1 MFDQQNQQLVDDL
14 DPQTDAN
21 VKLKGEKRFY
31 ELGSQGN
38 DPMAWPFAQSM
49 RKGLGMFTQGYKC

>member
-1 MFDQQNQQLVDDL
+1 MFDQQNPRLVDDL
-14 DPQTDAN
+14 DPRTDAN
-21 VKLKGEKRFY
+21 VELKGEKRFY

-49 RKGLGMFTQGYKC
+49 RKGLGMFM